1 MFLVLLSCAAFVLAG
16 ALVLIFV
23 LHVFLLLLLLLLF
36 MFLLL
41 LLLLLLLLSSPSF
54 FISLSLLFA
63 ESSVERPW
71 LAVGINVI
79 PITRIDR
86 LYFDQPQKE
95 DL

>member
-23 LHVFLLLLLLLLF
+23 LHVFLLLLLLF

>member
-1 MFLVLLSCAAFVLAG
+1 MFLVLLSCAVFVLAG

-23 LHVFLLLLLLLLF
+23 LHVFLLLLLLLF

>member
-23 LHVFLLLLLLLLF
+23 LHVFLLLLLLF

-71 LAVGINVI
+71 LAGCWNKRYPHHAKRPSI
-79 PITRIDR
+79 
-86 LYFDQPQKE
+86 F
-95 DL
+95 

>member
-1 MFLVLLSCAAFVLAG
+1 
-16 ALVLIFV
+16 
-23 LHVFLLLLLLLLF
+23 
-36 MFLLL
+36 
-41 LLLLLLLLSSPSF
+41 
-54 FISLSLLFA
+54 LSLLFA